1 MRAADRSSRSHRPY
15 RREVEDAIVISNN
28 SGIALPLS
36 IARSIVPEGT
46 VNPGIKQL
54 AGAMKGDRNEGPG
67 NRWWRK
73 LSDQDYYGHQMPN
86 PVAARFYRPVG
97 WQLFA

>member
-54 AGAMKGDRNEGPG
+54 AGAPKGDRDEGPG
-67 NRWWRK
+67 NHWWRK
-73 LSDQDYYGHQMPN
+73 LFHQDYYGHQMPN
-86 PVAARFYRPVG
+86 LVAARVYRPVG
-97 WQLFA
+97 